1 MPGLRRDAGV
11 GKQLFERNE
20 LVALLTKNVD
30 GLKCGLDT
38 RVIWVVQENDVAA
51 FGIFDDVVRDEVPVA
66 HAPIHRVDRP
76 VDERDGDGTFECVA
90 CKAPGW
96 AQPVVTVAEDGAQRL
111 VRFLDFRECSGVSA
125 VKTDV
130 RVAVAADLMA
140 FVFHAADE
148 IFVARDLLADEEERR
163 VRAALLEPVEQSC
176 GRLRGRAV
184 VKGQR
189 NAAPQLGWGRDGD
202 SLAVFSAGKAEGKK
216 SQQKQQQERET
227 SFQDHHLSLYFTQ
240 QADKKDQ
247 PV

>member
-1 MPGLRRDAGV
+1 MRRLQSPRA
-11 GKQLFERNE
+11 
-20 LVALLTKNVD
+20 
-30 GLKCGLDT
+30 
-38 RVIWVVQENDVAA
+38 
-51 FGIFDDVVRDEVPVA
+51 
-66 HAPIHRVDRP
+66 
-76 VDERDGDGTFECVA
+76 
-90 CKAPGW
+90 
-96 AQPVVTVAEDGAQRL
+96 VAEDGAQRL
-111 VRFLDFRECSGVSA
+111 VRFLDFGECSGVSA
-125 VKTDV
+125 VKADV

-189 NAAPQLGWGRDGD
+189 NAAPHLGRGRDGD
-202 SLAVFSAGKAEGKK
+202 SLAIFGAGKAECKK

-227 SFQDHHLSLYFTQ
+227 SFQDHHLRLYFTQ

>member
-1 MPGLRRDAGV
+1 MVSKVVKVVNAEGLHMRPANTFVTEMSKFSSDVDIVFGGKRINGKSIMNIMAGCI
-11 GKQLFERNE
+11 
-20 LVALLTKNVD
+20 
-30 GLKCGLDT
+30 KCGSE
-38 RVIWVVQENDVAA
+38 I
-51 FGIFDDVVRDEVPVA
+51 
-66 HAPIHRVDRP
+66 
-76 VDERDGDGTFECVA
+76 
-90 CKAPGW
+90 
-96 AQPVVTVAEDGAQRL
+96 TV
-111 VRFLDFRECSGVSA
+111 ECSGVSA

-148 IFVARDLLADEEERR
+148 IFAARDLLADEEERR

-176 GRLRGRAV
+176 GRLRRRAV

-202 SLAVFSAGKAEGKK
+202 SLAVFGAGKAECKK

>member
-1 MPGLRRDAGV
+1 MSGT
-11 GKQLFERNE
+11 ET
-20 LVALLTKNVD
+20 VA
-30 GLKCGLDT
+30 
-38 RVIWVVQENDVAA
+38 R
-51 FGIFDDVVRDEVPVA
+51 
-66 HAPIHRVDRP
+66 
-76 VDERDGDGTFECVA
+76 
-90 CKAPGW
+90 KAPGW

-111 VRFLDFRECSGVSA
+111 VRFLDFGECSGVSA

-202 SLAVFSAGKAEGKK
+202 SLAVFGAGKAECKK

-227 SFQDHHLSLYFTQ
+227 SFQDHHLRLYFTQ